1 MNSDL
6 KIVAASVKSVE
17 SLSNEVVI
25 SSSHDGTSLKLITAT
40 RSGCNTIDFKNNL
53 IKNKNQSQLE
63 WEIQCLNSAVLSTT
77 NSGIKYTMQFGIPMT
92 ANSIGRY
99 YMQNNLIWFQ
109 KATIVYTTTAQ
120 TLLFDPPKA
129 ICTTAM
135 NSAFPIYESIINY
148 NGELKTTEVFRKS
161 VFQQMYLPKDYQDTL
176 NQTWFEGDS
185 IIFDEYV
192 LPYDETSG
200 ATDKLVD
207 IFTSHTNWNNKLN
220 PNIQKNADNSFTWIF
235 RKDFF
240 ISFMMLNNGFAYD
253 KNFYSNTVK
262 SQGLKVMITLQNYD
276 MANCFA
282 SSNVFDVNYTG
293 IGAIDLV
300 YVRKT
305 SNVVQSGVDA
315 NKDGSVAQNGIMCE
329 TRPMTANFTGMQLDN
344 ETSSKRGS
352 IAHAGLGLY
361 RRDFNDADSTYLHQ
375 RYTSLSAA
383 QILAYVNNQNK
394 LNNATLTLTG
404 TSKID
409 AGKGTAAVSNAL
421 DHAAIAALFL
431 PKSQDFVFFGT
442 HNVIRGGDIVLY
454 HQDINDLQSIRNE
467 IIRSTN
473 ANQQFTKGLA
483 PSFSNVFEWI
493 SRYAFTYSSL
503 EQFSMDEYS
512 SDVVGD
518 GFNGT
523 INSLRFKYS
532 LVEYRSGSRAT
543 EAQTIQDLADA
554 NLRPQNKGANALNI
568 EAITFYDSLLIYDLK
583 NGQINTKEF
592 RI

>member
-6 KIVAASVKSVE
+6 KIVAANVKTVE
-17 SLSNEVVI
+17 SLSNEVVV
-25 SSSHDGTSLKLITAT
+25 SASHDGTSLKLITAT
-40 RSGCNTIDFKNNL
+40 RSGSNTIDFKQNL
-53 IKNKNQSQLE
+53 IKDKNTSQLE
-63 WEIQCLNSAVLSTT
+63 WEIQCLNNAVLSTT
-77 NSGIKYTMQFGIPMT
+77 NSGIKYTMQFGITMT

-120 TLLFDPPKA
+120 TLIFDPPKA

-135 NSAFPIYESIINY
+135 NSTFPIYESIINY

-176 NQTWFEGDS
+176 NQTWFEGDAM
-185 IIFDEYV
+185 IFDEYV

-200 ATDKLVD
+200 ASDKLVD
-207 IFTSHTNWNNKLN
+207 IFSNHANWNNKSN
-220 PNIQKNADNSFTWIF
+220 PNIQKNSDNSFTWIF

-240 ISFMMLNNGFAYD
+240 IPFMMLNNGFAYD
-253 KNFYSNTVK
+253 NNFYSNTVR
-262 SQGLKVMITLQNYD
+262 SQGLKVMITLQNYN

-282 SSNVFDVNYTG
+282 SSNVFDVKYTG
-293 IGAIDLV
+293 IGAIDLI

-305 SNVVQSGVDA
+305 STVVQNGVDTS
-315 NKDGSVAQNGIMCE
+315 KDGSIAQNGIMCE
-329 TRPMTANFTGMQLDN
+329 TRPMVANFTGMQLDN

-361 RRDFNDADSTYLHQ
+361 RRDFNDADSTFLHQ
-375 RYTSLSAA
+375 RYTSLSAT
-383 QILAYVNNQNK
+383 QILAYVNNRNT
-394 LNNATLTLTG
+394 LNNATLNLTG
-404 TSKID
+404 IARID
-409 AGKGTAAVSNAL
+409 KDGTAVVSNAL
-421 DHAAIAALFL
+421 NHAAIGALFL

-473 ANQQFTKGLA
+473 AGQQFSKGLA
-483 PSFSNVFEWI
+483 PSFNNVFDWI
-493 SRYAFTYSSL
+493 TRYAFTYSSL
-503 EQFSMDEYS
+503 EQFSMDETS
-512 SDVVGD
+512 SNVVGD

-532 LVEYRSGSRAT
+532 LVEYRSGSKAT
-543 EAQTIQDLADA
+543 EAQTLQDLTDA
-554 NLRPQNKGANALNI
+554 NLRPQNKDAKALNI
-568 EAITFYDSLLIYDLK
+568 EAITFYDSLLVYDLK
-583 NGQINTKEF
+583 NGQINAKEF
-592 RI
+592 RM